1 MFNFLGNIH
10 FLTEV
15 TTLPI
20 LQSTTSFSDFLS
32 NTSDTSAV
40 LVPSEPIIP
49 NLYLNESSYEN
60 PDPIV
65 TNAYQNDDNLVNPCA
80 DFDLEVMLG
89 SPRIEDQFN
98 FKAQPML
105 GVPNICT
112 ESMENYVYNR
122 NSNNFLQQIS
132 PSSGLNVP
140 SHAIGT
146 DSNNNVNNSNISTA
160 QTDAI
165 NSNNNSSNHHVSN
178 SVSELTSPS
187 GLSERSSL
195 FDDVEKSLT
204 PGKLL
209 LVVKSRQ
216 IIK

>member
-1 MFNFLGNIH
+1 M
-10 FLTEV
+10 
-15 TTLPI
+15 
-20 LQSTTSFSDFLS
+20 QSTASFSDFLS

-65 TNAYQNDDNLVNPCA
+65 QNAYQNDDNHVNPCA
-80 DFDLEVMLG
+80 DFDLEDMLG
-89 SPRIEDQFN
+89 SPRIEDQSN

-112 ESMENYVYNR
+112 ASMENYVYNR

-165 NSNNNSSNHHVSN
+165 NSNNNNNSSSHHVSN
-178 SVSELTSPS
+178 SVSEVTSPS